1 MDDVVQKLLVKV
13 NIVLIAHLEKIHTL
27 EDWQTV

>member
-1 MDDVVQKLLVKV
+1 MENGVQELLVKV